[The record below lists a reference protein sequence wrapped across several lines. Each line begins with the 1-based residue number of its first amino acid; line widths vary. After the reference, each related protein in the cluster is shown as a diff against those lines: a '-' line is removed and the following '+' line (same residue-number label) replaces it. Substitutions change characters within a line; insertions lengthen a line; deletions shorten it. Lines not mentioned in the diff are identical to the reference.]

1 PAAERLWWLGT
12 IPSRCVYNR
21 SELTYYQVFFP
32 PFFKKNT
39 IKYRQ
44 LHPCDARQGM
54 EGAKENTREQRGHI
68 APKRGAAA
76 DEHTRMHRAIPS
88 PCKARTD
95 QQAMIMLICAA
106 ECRS

>member
-1 PAAERLWWLGT
+1 SPFDET
-12 IPSRCVYNR
+12 IIHLFRCIIKIYCLKTASYLMVC
-21 SELTYYQVFFP
+21 SFFNP
-32 PFFKKNT
+32 
-39 IKYRQ
+39 RQ
-44 LHPCDARQGM
+44 RI

>member
-1 PAAERLWWLGT
+1 KQKGSRGIRRGQWYRLVFQFP
-12 IPSRCVYNR
+12 IR
-21 SELTYYQVFFP
+21 QVFFP
-32 PFFKKNT
+32 PFLKKNA

-44 LHPCDARQGM
+44 LHSCNARQGM

>member
-1 PAAERLWWLGT
+1 KIYFLKTAIYLMICSFLNP
-12 IPSRCVYNR
+12 
-21 SELTYYQVFFP
+21 
-32 PFFKKNT
+32 
-39 IKYRQ
+39 RQ
-44 LHPCDARQGM
+44 RI

>member
-1 PAAERLWWLGT
+1 
-12 IPSRCVYNR
+12 
-21 SELTYYQVFFP
+21 
-32 PFFKKNT
+32 
-39 IKYRQ
+39 
-44 LHPCDARQGM
+44 M
-54 EGAKENTREQRGHI
+54 EGAKENTREQQGHI

>member
-1 PAAERLWWLGT
+1 
-12 IPSRCVYNR
+12 
-21 SELTYYQVFFP
+21 
-32 PFFKKNT
+32 
-39 IKYRQ
+39 
-44 LHPCDARQGM
+44 M
-54 EGAKENTREQRGHI
+54 EGAKENTRVQRGHI

>member
-1 PAAERLWWLGT
+1 MFSFLSPAAERLWWLGT

-44 LHPCDARQGM
+44 LHSCNARQGM

-88 PCKARTD
+88 
-95 QQAMIMLICAA
+95 
-106 ECRS
+106 